1 MRGPR
6 PPRFLFLS
14 AQVRQWHKQERNSL
28 HNHRCIL
35 LGLQLLW
42 SECFRCLPA
51 LYENGCQ
58 HAPRTISDA
67 AAQNL
72 PSHVRGSMVVAM
84 MRAVVVMVAVVFRHR
99 RKHHNLLISA
109 PLGFSFPY
117 LLRSM
122 RTLVAVLLSAPH
134 GCHRCPAQCPSELLP
149 KPR

>member
-1 MRGPR
+1 MVG
-6 PPRFLFLS
+6 LS
-14 AQVRQWHKQERNSL
+14 A
-28 HNHRCIL
+28 
-35 LGLQLLW
+35 LGA
-42 SECFRCLPA
+42 CLRYTKMDVSNA
-51 LYENGCQ
+51 AC
-58 HAPRTISDA
+58 ARTISDA